1 MLYNF
6 GVPRVDFIFNLF
18 VFQMVLWCPMAPRPS
33 IRGKAA
39 GVWGKG
45 EGGGARGGGEAGQG
59 VETEEPE
66 DEAERPARGRGRS
79 SVSGRGSRVLGVVGA
94 DTYPHREHNRTTEVE
109 GRGGRTVETARV
121 AAPPPLPQGE
131 EKEGPV
137 RRLGRGSGAG

>member
-1 MLYNF
+1 M
-6 GVPRVDFIFNLF
+6 
-18 VFQMVLWCPMAPRPS
+18 
-33 IRGKAA
+33 
-39 GVWGKG
+39 G
-45 EGGGARGGGEAGQG
+45 EGEGGARGGGEAGQG

-66 DEAERPARGRGRS
+66 DEAGEGGRRS

-94 DTYPHREHNRTTEVE
+94 DTYPHREHNRTTEEE